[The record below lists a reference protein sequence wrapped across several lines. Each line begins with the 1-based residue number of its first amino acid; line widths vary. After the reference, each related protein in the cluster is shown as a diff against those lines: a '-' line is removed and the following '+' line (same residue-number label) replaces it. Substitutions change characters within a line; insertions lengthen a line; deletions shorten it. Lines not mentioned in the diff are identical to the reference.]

1 MRALLPIKTLAAAKQ
16 RLSHLLN
23 ASERRG
29 LFTAM
34 LHDVLA
40 VLSRQSEVEGIIL
53 VSDDPVVADLAR
65 RYRCEWMPETPLDAQ
80 GLNAVVQAAV
90 SALAQRDIDNIM
102 VVHGDLPLLSNEAL
116 SLLIARHRRTGNKR
130 LTLAPDRHR
139 QGSNCLLATPASAFK
154 FHYGADSCNQHL
166 QQAAKSEFDAKVV
179 LNTATGCDIDYP
191 EDLVYLLEHAHGQVA
206 QNTINYLNEQ
216 GIAARLD
223 ASVSNLTPLQGRQYE
238 RVS

>member
-1 MRALLPIKTLAAAKQ
+1 MWALLPIKTLATAKQ
-16 RLSHLLN
+16 RLSHLLK
-23 ASERRG
+23 ASERQG

-40 VLSRQSEVEGIIL
+40 VLSRQSEVEGIML

-65 RYRCEWMPETPLDAQ
+65 RYGCEWMPETPLGAR

-90 SALAQRDIDNIM
+90 SALAQRDIDCIM
-102 VVHGDLPLLSNEAL
+102 VVHGDLPLLSNAAL
-116 SLLIARHRRTGNKR
+116 SQLIASHRRAGNKR

-139 QGSNCLLATPASAFK
+139 QGSNCMLATPASAFK
-154 FHYGADSCNQHL
+154 FHYGADSCNKHV
-166 QQAAKSEFDAKVV
+166 QQAAMSAFDAKVV

-191 EDLVYLLEHAHGQVA
+191 EDLVYLLEHAQGQVA

-216 GIAARLD
+216 GIAARLNSG
-223 ASVSNLTPLQGRQYE
+223 ASNLTPLQGRQYE